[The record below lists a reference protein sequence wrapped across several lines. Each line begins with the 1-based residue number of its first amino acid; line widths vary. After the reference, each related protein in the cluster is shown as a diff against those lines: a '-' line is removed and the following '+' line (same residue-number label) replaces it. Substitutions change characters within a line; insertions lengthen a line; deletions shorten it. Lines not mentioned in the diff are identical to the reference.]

1 MFTGNFLIKIFNDD
15 LFEILERYHQG
26 ETLLKQKGDKIFNT
40 LSITTEKFTSLE
52 IIFKDSNST
61 ALSFLTH
68 IMLKVLVIMQ
78 TDLKFNGNFYI
89 KYIKPVPICR
99 KSIRKPP

>member
-26 ETLLKQKGDKIFNT
+26 ETLLEQKGDKIFNT

-68 IMLKVLVIMQ
+68 IMLKVLVIIQ

-99 KSIRKPP
+99 KFY